1 MSESTFL
8 RKLRSEDYRNKSS
21 FKKMEKIAEKL
32 FQENADI
39 QLGDQDYIF
48 GHVYNR
54 QKKYTNKESQEWGMK
69 QREYI
74 NHQVAFYKPK
84 EKVPRNSDSK
94 RSGFA
99 SGIIGSRSIMGPS
112 LKAKAVGVEEEQVG
126 FLFRCT
132 RLGKSYYWVDGVP
145 ARIRVSLLLLS

>member
-54 QKKYTNKESQEWGMK
+54 QKKYTNKESQEW
-69 QREYI
+69 
-74 NHQVAFYKPK
+74 
-84 EKVPRNSDSK
+84 
-94 RSGFA
+94 
-99 SGIIGSRSIMGPS
+99 
-112 LKAKAVGVEEEQVG
+112 
-126 FLFRCT
+126 
-132 RLGKSYYWVDGVP
+132 
-145 ARIRVSLLLLS
+145 